1 MDRSQPPVTFAEF
14 DLQVLLPP
22 RWNQLSPAARA
33 GSSLPPPLTQ
43 ASEQQKSIF
52 RLGVLFGEIHIS
64 PSVLVLISSAVFQN
78 DGVGRPTDRSP
89 GISLGLL
96 GSPLGD
102 CLLTGRP
109 NRDANYVSA
118 YTAN

>member
-1 MDRSQPPVTFAEF
+1 M
-14 DLQVLLPP
+14 QVLLPP
-22 RWNQLSPAARA
+22 HWNQLSPAARA

-78 DGVGRPTDRSP
+78 DSDARGVM
-89 GISLGLL
+89 
-96 GSPLGD
+96 
-102 CLLTGRP
+102 LT
-109 NRDANYVSA
+109 S
-118 YTAN
+118 

>member
-1 MDRSQPPVTFAEF
+1 MGRSQPPVTFAEF

-78 DGVGRPTDRSP
+78 DGSRKRLSD
-89 GISLGLL
+89 
-96 GSPLGD
+96 
-102 CLLTGRP
+102 
-109 NRDANYVSA
+109 
-118 YTAN
+118 

>member
-1 MDRSQPPVTFAEF
+1 MTALS
-14 DLQVLLPP
+14 LLIGTAGLDALTLVVITYFFICAP
-22 RWNQLSPAARA
+22 RPDIKPAR
-33 GSSLPPPLTQ
+33 
-43 ASEQQKSIF
+43 
-52 RLGVLFGEIHIS
+52 
-64 PSVLVLISSAVFQN
+64 N

-109 NRDANYVSA
+109 NRDRNYVSA

>member
-1 MDRSQPPVTFAEF
+1 MGRSQPPVTFAEF

-64 PSVLVLISSAVFQN
+64 PSVLVLISS
-78 DGVGRPTDRSP
+78 GCSRTRT
-89 GISLGLL
+89 SLCQARGGLL
-96 GSPLGD
+96 LRRGLWPVLAGVK
-102 CLLTGRP
+102 LVPARA
-109 NRDANYVSA
+109 RVAVSGGA
-118 YTAN
+118 AA

>member
-52 RLGVLFGEIHIS
+52 RLRVLFGEIHIS
-64 PSVLVLISSAVFQN
+64 PSVLVLISSAVFQTAKCARYAAASAVMAIGPPIGSFHRK
-78 DGVGRPTDRSP
+78 DGRLPC
-89 GISLGLL
+89 
-96 GSPLGD
+96 GS
-102 CLLTGRP
+102 
-109 NRDANYVSA
+109 S
-118 YTAN
+118 

>member
-1 MDRSQPPVTFAEF
+1 
-14 DLQVLLPP
+14 LQVLLPP

-78 DGVGRPTDRSP
+78 DGDVCFGSLASALFLIAEVHHVVSRDR
-89 GISLGLL
+89 
-96 GSPLGD
+96 
-102 CLLTGRP
+102 R
-109 NRDANYVSA
+109 
-118 YTAN
+118 

>member
-78 DGVGRPTDRSP
+78 DGSVCTSIPETAMISTNDGRDQ
-89 GISLGLL
+89 
-96 GSPLGD
+96 
-102 CLLTGRP
+102 
-109 NRDANYVSA
+109 SA
-118 YTAN
+118 ADE